1 VTLNRMSSL
10 SGVGEDNMEL
20 DGLLINAGTLTW
32 SGSGDNL
39 DFNSGTLTNLAT
51 GTITITADVSTDGSG
66 TIGNAGLL
74 RKAGTTGTTTLN
86 VDFVNTGVIEVD
98 SGTLAVPG
106 GFSMG
111 AGALTVALSG
121 IGTGQFGQLAV
132 SGSVTLNG
140 TLNVIL
146 TNNFV
151 PAISNQFQIVSC
163 TSRSGTFA
171 SVNVPAGISV
181 TYSNSGVYLVVT
193 RPLPVQILSPQLING
208 ELSFGFDTASNQ
220 SYSILQNTNLATTN
234 WVLYTNFS
242 GNGSLMLFDVPVT
255 NTPQQFFRVSEP

>member
-1 VTLNRMSSL
+1 M
-10 SGVGEDNMEL
+10 
-20 DGLLINAGTLTW
+20 
-32 SGSGDNL
+32 
-39 DFNSGTLTNLAT
+39 
-51 GTITITADVSTDGSG
+51 
-66 TIGNAGLL
+66 
-74 RKAGTTGTTTLN
+74 
-86 VDFVNTGVIEVD
+86 
-98 SGTLAVPG
+98 
-106 GFSMG
+106 
-111 AGALTVALSG
+111 
-121 IGTGQFGQLAV
+121 
-132 SGSVTLNG
+132 
-140 TLNVIL
+140 
-146 TNNFV
+146 